1 MKVGVIGAGLIGG
14 SIILALCDRNYELA
28 VVTRNQKTIEELK
41 KHNIYASDDMQLLKN
56 CDVVFVCTP
65 MNKTLETLD
74 KLEKILSENTIVAD
88 VSSLKSFV
96 MNKKRP
102 YKLIGSHPMAG
113 TENTGFHSAY
123 KELFSGAKWVL
134 TPAPDINES
143 EISILEE
150 IIKATGAKT
159 LIMDAKSH
167 DLCAA
172 LISHMPMLI
181 SQALM
186 KSVMSENDA
195 LQLAASGFRDMTRL
209 SMSNPEM
216 ADDMIKMNRDNVKV
230 ALKSLIQATVELL
243 DNDYRQE
250 IENIRAFRQNMYD
263 EKGCNIL

>member
-1 MKVGVIGAGLIGG
+1 
-14 SIILALCDRNYELA
+14 
-28 VVTRNQKTIEELK
+28 
-41 KHNIYASDDMQLLKN
+41 
-56 CDVVFVCTP
+56 
-65 MNKTLETLD
+65 
-74 KLEKILSENTIVAD
+74 
-88 VSSLKSFV
+88 
-96 MNKKRP
+96 
-102 YKLIGSHPMAG
+102 
-113 TENTGFHSAY
+113 
-123 KELFSGAKWVL
+123 
-134 TPAPDINES
+134 
-143 EISILEE
+143 
-150 IIKATGAKT
+150 
-159 LIMDAKSH
+159 MDAKSH